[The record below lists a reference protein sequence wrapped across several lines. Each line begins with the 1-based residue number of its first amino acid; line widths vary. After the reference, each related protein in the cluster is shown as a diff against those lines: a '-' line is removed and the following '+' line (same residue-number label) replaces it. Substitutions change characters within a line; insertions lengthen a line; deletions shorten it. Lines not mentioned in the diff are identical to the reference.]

1 MCWARKWREREIGPR
16 AIKWVMSAGRK
27 NNGLK
32 EYGKRVRR
40 EKRIIV
46 LANRGRV
53 GRESGASRGKYC

>member
-1 MCWARKWREREIGPR
+1 MGCVGRENGEREIGPR

-46 LANRGRV
+46 LANRGSRA
-53 GRESGASRGKYC
+53 REWG